1 MKVLFIGGT
10 GVISSACAAL
20 AVQQGIELHL
30 LTRGMNTTRTATPG
44 AHLRHA
50 DIRQPDSVEAALGA
64 ETFDAVVDWIAY
76 TPDHIHTDL
85 RLFRG
90 RTGQFVFISSASAYQ
105 KPPARLPITESTPLD
120 NPFWEYSRQKIACE
134 TLLMQ
139 EHIETGFPVTIVRP
153 SHTYDATKVP
163 LFGGYTSLQRMKQGK
178 PVLVYGDGTSLWT
191 LTHHRDFARGFIPL
205 LGNSAA
211 IGEAVH
217 ITSDEWL
224 TWNQI
229 YHTLAAA
236 QGVTPRLL
244 HVPSDVVNAYDP
256 AQGEALLGDKSHS
269 LIFDNSKIK
278 RLAPGFACTIP
289 FAQGAQEIVA
299 WYEADPTRQQINP
312 AVDALTDR
320 IAADFT
326 RILPS

>member
-10 GVISSACAAL
+10 GVISSACAQL

-30 LTRGMNTTRTATPG
+30 LTRGENTERPAPPG
-44 AHLRHA
+44 AQQHRA
-50 DIRQPDSVEAALGA
+50 DIHRPAEAAAALGHD
-64 ETFDAVVDWIAY
+64 TFDVVVDWIAY
-76 TPDHIHTDL
+76 TPDHIHADL
-85 RLFRG
+85 QLFRD
-90 RTGQFVFISSASAYQ
+90 RVGQFIFISSASAYQ
-105 KPPARLPITESTPLD
+105 KPPARLPITEATPLD

-134 TLLMQ
+134 SLLMQ
-139 EHIETGFPVTIVRP
+139 AYHETGFPVTIVRP

-163 LFGGYTSLQRMKQGK
+163 LFGGYTSLHRMKQGK

-191 LTHHRDFARGFIPL
+191 LTHHRDFARGFTPL
-205 LGNSAA
+205 LGNRAA
-211 IGEAVH
+211 IGQAVH

-236 QGVTPRLL
+236 QGVTPHLL
-244 HVPSDVVNAYDP
+244 HVPSSVVNAYDS

-269 LIFDNSKIK
+269 MIFDNSLI
-278 RLAPGFACTIP
+278 RQLAAGFTCTVP

-299 WYEADPTRQQINP
+299 WYEADRSRQQINP
-312 AVDALTDR
+312 VVDALSDR
-320 IAADFT
+320 IAADFA
-326 RILPS
+326 RCWQI